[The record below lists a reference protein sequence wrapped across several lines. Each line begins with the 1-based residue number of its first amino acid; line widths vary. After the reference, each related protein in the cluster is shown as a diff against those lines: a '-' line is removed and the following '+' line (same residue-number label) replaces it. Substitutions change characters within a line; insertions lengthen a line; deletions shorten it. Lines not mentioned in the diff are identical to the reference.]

1 MELIA
6 PQQSE
11 VLLTEIMQ
19 KHFQSDSDHD
29 DYFNSMVASYQEALS
44 PFLKKQIL
52 SLFANKY
59 PREILLTAVSCLT
72 KQNTNSARKY
82 ATVNRPDHLD
92 DNIQVSSKRQV
103 DKAQHF
109 ISFISQ
115 PQFIQDVAFGE
126 RILKLTT
133 SQKIHISDVVK
144 TLIGSRIISS
154 YLAYCAEVSF
164 EALKRSSLYHILM
177 LCSAS
182 QRKSL
187 CGLDNTIAD
196 GMASFDKL
204 LLLSENMLAYS
215 ADTRETVFKVNI
227 RTHVPALT

>member
-1 MELIA
+1 M
-6 PQQSE
+6 
-11 VLLTEIMQ
+11 
-19 KHFQSDSDHD
+19 
-29 DYFNSMVASYQEALS
+29 
-44 PFLKKQIL
+44 
-52 SLFANKY
+52 
-59 PREILLTAVSCLT
+59 
-72 KQNTNSARKY
+72 
-82 ATVNRPDHLD
+82 
-92 DNIQVSSKRQV
+92 
-103 DKAQHF
+103 DKVQHF

-133 SQKIHISDVVK
+133 GQKIHIPDVVR

-164 EALKRSSLYHILM
+164 EALRRSSLYHILKQ
-177 LCSAS
+177 CSAS

-187 CGLDNTIAD
+187 CGLDNTTAD

-227 RTHVPALT
+227 RTHVPALTQLNTSSSHIDTPFPK